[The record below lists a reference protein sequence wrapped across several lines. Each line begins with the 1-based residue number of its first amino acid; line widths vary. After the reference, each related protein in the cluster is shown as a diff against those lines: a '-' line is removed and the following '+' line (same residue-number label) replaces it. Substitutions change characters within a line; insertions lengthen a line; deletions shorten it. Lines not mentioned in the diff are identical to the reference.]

1 MLLTPP
7 HAQQPQEVPP
17 PVRNLRA
24 AFDGAI
30 SPAKLRLTMT
40 ERLGAMN
47 HALDR
52 LTCILVV
59 AMGVL
64 AITQFLSTFLIVSL
78 LRDSFVAEF

>member
-1 MLLTPP
+1 
-7 HAQQPQEVPP
+7 
-17 PVRNLRA
+17 
-24 AFDGAI
+24 
-30 SPAKLRLTMT
+30 MT

-47 HALDR
+47 QALDR

-78 LRDSFVAEF
+78 LRDSFVAEL